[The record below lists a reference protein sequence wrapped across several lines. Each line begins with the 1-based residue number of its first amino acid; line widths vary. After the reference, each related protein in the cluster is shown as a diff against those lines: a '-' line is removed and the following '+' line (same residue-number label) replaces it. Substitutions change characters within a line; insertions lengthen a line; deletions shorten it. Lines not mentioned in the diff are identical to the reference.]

1 MPLTVKKVRS
11 CGVSS
16 IVLWLIIAETARER
30 QDFMII
36 DNHEHVMLPT
46 ALQIQKL
53 NEAQVDKAILF
64 TTTPHVERAKT
75 AALKDIDKE
84 MSVLYR
90 VLGGTYT
97 PEERRAQMKTCIV
110 ELTNAIAAAPDRFF
124 GFGPVP
130 LGLSV
135 RETSAWIER
144 YVVGHALKGV
154 GEFTPGSDAQVE
166 QLAPIF
172 AALSSFPGLPVW
184 VHTFHPVGSGGLK
197 ILMRL
202 CDEYPSIPV
211 IFGHMGGINW
221 MDAIAFAKGRRNV
234 YLDLSAAFTT
244 LSVKCALTEVPERC
258 LFGSDAPFGAPIL
271 CRRLIEYVSP
281 SAEATE
287 MALGDNIARLLQI

>member
-1 MPLTVKKVRS
+1 MV
-11 CGVSS
+11 
-16 IVLWLIIAETARER
+16 
-30 QDFMII
+30 I

-46 ALQIQKL
+46 SLQIQKMD
-53 NEAQVDKAILF
+53 EAQVDKAVLF

-97 PEERRAQMKTCIV
+97 PEQRREQMKTCIV
-110 ELTNAIAAAPDRFF
+110 ELTNAVAFAPDRFL

-135 RETSAWIER
+135 WETAAWIER
-144 YVVGHALKGV
+144 YVVRNALKGV
-154 GEFTPGSDAQVE
+154 GEFTPGSDAQME
-166 QLAPIF
+166 ALAPIF
-172 AALSSFPGLPVW
+172 AALSSFSGLPVW
-184 VHTFHPVGSGGLK
+184 VHTFHPVGSSGLK

-202 CDEYPSIPV
+202 CEKHPSVPV
-211 IFGHMGGINW
+211 IFGHMGGTNW
-221 MDAIAFAKGRRNV
+221 MDAIVFAKDHRNV

-271 CRRLIEYVSP
+271 CRQLIEYASP
-281 SAEATE
+281 SVEAAN